1 MKKISVIFPV
11 YNVEFYVK
19 EALNSL
25 LNQTMIDE
33 IEVIMVDDGS
43 TDSSK
48 YIIEEYAE
56 KYENFYAYHKEN
68 GGLSS
73 ARNYGMQYAKGEY
86 IHFFDSDDLLDFN
99 AYEKLYEYAKKDKY
113 DMIVGNFLKFNS
125 EKTWSQGMS
134 EFVFKDIK
142 EEVINTNLL
151 NTPNLA
157 WDTFVWN
164 KIFRKEFL
172 EDINI
177 KFVENLTYED
187 KLFSIEVY
195 DKAKKIALVNDYIYY
210 WRARDV
216 GTSITQDYSLKRP
229 TDLIKIFNLIT
240 EYIKQNISEKE
251 ILDTKY
257 LKWLIWDIP
266 LYINMINKFPEE
278 YHEFLIENAAEIC
291 DLIPQEFYENINTYY
306 KTLTDIIRDEDLENL
321 YRFLSID
328 YRKNPE
334 IPEDLDDKYKENLN
348 FIEDAKGE
356 DLDTYA
362 QTVSKTN
369 NEIIVKLN
377 NHVPFI
383 KAQETDEVYV
393 KLVNSDYDD
402 VIIDSEHF
410 YDGELHIPIDLINPG
425 ENILITHYKS
435 GDIEKEYY
443 VKTNSRRTYSF
454 DEFDINVARG
464 MTSYLR
470 LIKREKNNTELII
483 NEINLLD
490 DKIEFIGQSNE
501 KIDNLIL
508 NDILDL
514 YKFTYPVEN
523 TEGSDGNNN
532 VLISIDY
539 NDFLN
544 APIKKWELEIDGK
557 YKKINAKEKYYF
569 VNELYTIEIRNYGNK
584 ILIEFDRYDPIKKIS
599 ELNKKNEE
607 LNKKNRQQ
615 ANDFKK
621 KNHELK
627 KENKKLENSVE
638 AYKNRK
644 VVKIID
650 KIQRIVK

>member
-1 MKKISVIFPV
+1 
-11 YNVEFYVK
+11 
-19 EALNSL
+19 
-25 LNQTMIDE
+25 
-33 IEVIMVDDGS
+33 
-43 TDSSK
+43 
-48 YIIEEYAE
+48 
-56 KYENFYAYHKEN
+56 
-68 GGLSS
+68 
-73 ARNYGMQYAKGEY
+73 
-86 IHFFDSDDLLDFN
+86 
-99 AYEKLYEYAKKDKY
+99 
-113 DMIVGNFLKFNS
+113 
-125 EKTWSQGMS
+125 
-134 EFVFKDIK
+134 
-142 EEVINTNLL
+142 
-151 NTPNLA
+151 
-157 WDTFVWN
+157 
-164 KIFRKEFL
+164 
-172 EDINI
+172 
-177 KFVENLTYED
+177 
-187 KLFSIEVY
+187 
-195 DKAKKIALVNDYIYY
+195 
-210 WRARDV
+210 
-216 GTSITQDYSLKRP
+216 
-229 TDLIKIFNLIT
+229 
-240 EYIKQNISEKE
+240 
-251 ILDTKY
+251 
-257 LKWLIWDIP
+257 
-266 LYINMINKFPEE
+266 
-278 YHEFLIENAAEIC
+278 
-291 DLIPQEFYENINTYY
+291 
-306 KTLTDIIRDEDLENL
+306 
-321 YRFLSID
+321 
-328 YRKNPE
+328 
-334 IPEDLDDKYKENLN
+334 
-348 FIEDAKGE
+348 
-356 DLDTYA
+356 
-362 QTVSKTN
+362 
-369 NEIIVKLN
+369 
-377 NHVPFI
+377 
-383 KAQETDEVYV
+383 
-393 KLVNSDYDD
+393 
-402 VIIDSEHF
+402 
-410 YDGELHIPIDLINPG
+410 
-425 ENILITHYKS
+425 
-435 GDIEKEYY
+435 
-443 VKTNSRRTYSF
+443 
-454 DEFDINVARG
+454 